1 MKLSKKGVRNAKWAA
16 LAVLAAALIAGFFLL
31 PLEEWVGTLE
41 TFIEGLGRWAYV
53 GFVAAYAIGTVVFF
67 PVALLTLVA
76 GMAFGTWVGFL
87 LTMLGAMLG
96 AISAFLLSRHVL
108 RGKIRNKLREHPKL
122 ENLDADI
129 EKHGWKYVGLIRL
142 SPIIPFA
149 LQNYL
154 FGASKVGFWPF
165 AVASGLAMAPGTL
178 LHVYL
183 GAIGKAYLRGEM
195 TPMQWAMTGTGI
207 VASIALSIFIARRL
221 KAAPPARP
229 SGRSARG
236 PAPRTRPASSPR

>member
-1 MKLSKKGVRNAKWAA
+1 MVGAVVAA
-16 LAVLAAALIAGFFLL
+16 FLFL
-31 PLEEWVGTLE
+31 PLEEWVGHLE
-41 TFIEGLGRWAYV
+41 SFIEGLGRWAYV
-53 GFVAAYAIGTVVFF
+53 GFVVAYALGTIVFF

-76 GMAFGTWVGFL
+76 GMAFGTWVGFG

-96 AISAFLLSRHVL
+96 AIGAFLLSRYVL
-108 RGKIRNKLREHPKL
+108 RGKVRSKLREHPKL

-154 FGASKVGFWPF
+154 FGASKVGFWPY
-165 AVASGLAMAPGTL
+165 AVATCAAMAPGTL

-195 TPMQWAMTGTGI
+195 TPWQWAMTGVG
-207 VASIALSIFIARRL
+207 VLSSVALSLFIARRL
-221 KAAPPARP
+221 QAAPPARP
-229 SGRSARG
+229 SGRSAPER
-236 PAPRTRPASSPR
+236 APRSHPASSPR